1 MGGVCLV
8 CSCNNSFIYSM
19 LLISVDTFFKSFQE
33 LIHGMIFDKVHIE
46 ILISVEILIFK
57 S

>member
-8 CSCNNSFIYSM
+8 FSCNTSFIYSM